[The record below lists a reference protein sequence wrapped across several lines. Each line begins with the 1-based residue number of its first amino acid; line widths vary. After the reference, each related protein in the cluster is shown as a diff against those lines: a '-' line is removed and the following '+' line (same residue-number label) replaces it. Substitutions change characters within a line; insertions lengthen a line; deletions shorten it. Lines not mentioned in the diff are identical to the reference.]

1 MSRSVILLGVD
12 ALSYSSFMKCNPRY
26 ILTLFNST
34 FRGVVKNVKLKDSVA
49 GSWLEVLTMK
59 EQEPIEFLA
68 SINEELPV
76 VKETYAELVNIPVTN
91 PTYGVLSLD
100 YENTDFFEEIK
111 RVRETALSILDSK
124 KPVIAAVT
132 AIDRALRKGA
142 EDLKCKLYAE
152 VDKLVKDLVNSAEEF
167 IVFSPFG
174 ELKSK
179 EHEAYGVYISTVPRP
194 HEHDVISLREIG
206 SLFVKAVKH

>member
-1 MSRSVILLGVD
+1 MTKSAILLGVD

-26 ILTLFNST
+26 ILALFNST
-34 FRGVVKNVKLKDSVA
+34 FRGVVKNVKLKDSVT

-59 EQEPIEFLA
+59 EHEPTDFLPGLD
-68 SINEELPV
+68 EELAV
-76 VKETYAELVNIPVTN
+76 VKETRAELVNIPITN

-111 RVRETALSILDSK
+111 KVRETALSILDSK

-132 AIDRALRKGA
+132 AIDRALKKGA

-152 VDKLVKDLVNSAEEF
+152 VDKLVKDLVNSADEF

-174 ELKSK
+174 ELKSN
-179 EHEAYGVYISTVPRP
+179 EHEAYGVYISTIPRP
-194 HEHDVISLREIG
+194 HEHDVVSLREIG
-206 SLFVKAVKH
+206 SLFVKAVRH